1 MKSKG
6 WYVIITQKEINTIK
20 NSTELLIYLAIK
32 SFCANGKREF
42 DISIRDIQARSHL
55 AVGTISKK
63 LPKVIKNN
71 YIKITGAKPRR
82 GGMVNVYKCLLAE
95 SIKRESVHN
104 IQESVQLSASNLPQ
118 IKKVNNK
125 EKINEYS
132 VKKLREDDPLYL
144 REYWVEKDQRWHVPH
159 LKNGYRV
166 EDLLTN
172 EEFFGRM
179 KK

>member
-6 WYVIITQKEINTIK
+6 WYVIIAQKEINTIK

-71 YIKITGAKPRR
+71 YIKITGAKSRR

-95 SIKRESVHN
+95 SIKRESVQN
-104 IQESVQLSASNLPQ
+104 NGLSVHGEASSHTQN
-118 IKKVNNK
+118 KKVIKERNFSSEAMSSEIKAEIFAALGGNK
-125 EKINEYS
+125 
-132 VKKLREDDPLYL
+132 
-144 REYWVEKDQRWHVPH
+144 
-159 LKNGYRV
+159 
-166 EDLLTN
+166 
-172 EEFFGRM
+172 
-179 KK
+179 

>member
-1 MKSKG
+1 MKIRE

-95 SIKRESVHN
+95 SIKRESVQNNGITVHG
-104 IQESVQLSASNLPQ
+104 LASKNTEY
-118 IKKVNNK
+118 KKNNK
-125 EKINEYS
+125 FSSKKGNEDNSKNTSLLETEFADEIFSKI
-132 VKKLREDDPLYL
+132 PLSK
-144 REYWVEKDQRWHVPH
+144 RSN
-159 LKNGYRV
+159 NG
-166 EDLLTN
+166 
-172 EEFFGRM
+172 
-179 KK
+179 